1 MEILLFIA
9 GGLLSWLVNVIDT
22 YSGWERGSVNCYDDE
37 DFAGGGAT
45 VQQTRMRVWTAID

>member
-22 YSGWERGSVNCYDDE
+22 YSGWERGSANGYDAS
-37 DFAGGGAT
+37 DFAGGGET
-45 VQQTRMRVWTAID
+45 IQQTRMRATT

>member
-22 YSGWERGSVNCYDDE
+22 YSGWERGSANRYDAS
-37 DFAGGGAT
+37 DFSGGGEA
-45 VQQTRMRVWTAID
+45 V

>member
-22 YSGWERGSVNCYDDE
+22 YSGWERGSANGYDDA
-37 DFAGGGAT
+37 DLASGSTT
-45 VQQTRMRVWTAID
+45 VQ